1 MTDNICTLPD
11 GIKIFYTDSG
21 APETSDYT
29 TLVIFHGTG
38 FNAFNFNPL
47 HAHAHSNNLRIIAC
61 NRREYHGSTPLTDDE
76 VAELNS
82 GSPAFLTKK
91 ALLVAQFLEYLIKQ
105 QSTPRLTDNRQNG
118 GFVVMGWSFGAAYPI
133 ALLAQSTAIPPELYQ
148 TIEPYLRAV
157 VVNEPPIEALGLP
170 PPPLPT
176 LYNAFTDP
184 EYPAFSAKFQNFQNW
199 ISSYF
204 EHPDLTSDDPA
215 GLYVGKPLPESCGKS
230 STFSRWSAEEKARYC
245 EAKAPMRADLPVTA
259 PAMQTHLNAQ
269 FKAAFF
275 FNFNFSSS
283 SSDLVSYASS
293 SHFPRTPILYVCGT
307 ETAYPM
313 LWAYKTASAMYA
325 HAAAGERGDTAS
337 VRPTTFQ
344 LVEGGNH
351 FMHYDMPDVLL
362 REVVAGCV
370 S

>member
-11 GIKIFYTDSG
+11 GINIFYTDSG
-21 APETSDYT
+21 APQTSDYT

-38 FNAFNFNPL
+38 FNAFNFDPL
-47 HAHAHSNNLRIIAC
+47 HAHAHANNLRIIAC

-76 VAELNS
+76 VAQLNS
-82 GSPAFLTKK
+82 GSSAFLTKK

-133 ALLAQSTAIPPELYQ
+133 ALLAQLTAIPAELYQ

-157 VVNEPPIEALGLP
+157 VINEPPIEALGLP

-184 EYPAFSAKFQNFQNW
+184 EYPAFSAKFENFQNW
-199 ISSYF
+199 ISSYSK
-204 EHPDLTSDDPA
+204 HPDLTSDDPA
-215 GLYVGKPLPESCGKS
+215 GLYVGKPSPDRCTTRKS

-275 FNFNFSSS
+275 FKFSSS
-283 SSDLVSYASS
+283 SSSSELVSSS
-293 SHFPRTPILYVCGT
+293 SHFLRTPVLYVCGT

-313 LWAYKTASAMYA
+313 LWAYKTASSM
-325 HAAAGERGDTAS
+325 HAAARERGDA

-344 LVEGGNH
+344 LIAGGR
-351 FMHYDMPDVLL
+351 
-362 REVVAGCV
+362 RESFRAC
-370 S
+370 

>member
-1 MTDNICTLPD
+1 MADNICTLLD
-11 GIKIFYTDSG
+11 GIKFFYTDSG

-76 VAELNS
+76 VAELSS
-82 GSPAFLTKK
+82 GSPAFLEKK
-91 ALLVAQFLEYLIKQ
+91 ALLVAQFLEYLIKEQ
-105 QSTPRLTDNRQNG
+105 QTPLLTDNRQNG

-133 ALLAQSTAIPPELYQ
+133 ALLAQSTAIPTELHQ

-157 VVNEPPIEALGLP
+157 VVNEPPIEALGLAL
-170 PPPLPT
+170 PPLPN

-184 EYPAFSAKFQNFQNW
+184 EYPAFSAKFENFQNW
-199 ISSYF
+199 ISSYSNHPQQPQTTN
-204 EHPDLTSDDPA
+204 HPDLTSDDPS
-215 GLYVGKPLPESCGKS
+215 GLYVGKPSPESCPKS

-245 EAKAPMRADLPVTA
+245 EGAAPMRADLPVTA
-259 PAMQTHLNAQ
+259 PAMQAHLNAQ

-275 FNFNFSSS
+275 FKF
-283 SSDLVSYASS
+283 SSDLVSSQ

-313 LWAYKTASAMYA
+313 LWAYKTASSMYA
-325 HAAAGERGDTAS
+325 AARERGDA
-337 VRPTTFQ
+337 VRPTTFK

-370 S
+370 P